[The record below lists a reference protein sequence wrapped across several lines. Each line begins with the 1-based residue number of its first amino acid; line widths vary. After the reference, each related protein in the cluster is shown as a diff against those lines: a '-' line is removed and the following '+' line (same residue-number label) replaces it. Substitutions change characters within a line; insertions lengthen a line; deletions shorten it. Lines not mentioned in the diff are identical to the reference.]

1 MTVDLKVNVCLCA
14 FTCANCSACKTDS
27 NNSEQLCDK
36 VLAKMALDFFFLISS
51 TVFFFYVSEVDFRVK
66 YSFNIDFRVK
76 CVAS

>member
-36 VLAKMALDFFFLISS
+36 VLAKMALDFFFFNFLYH
-51 TVFFFYVSEVDFRVK
+51 FFYVSEVDFRVK

-76 CVAS
+76 CVAR

>member
-1 MTVDLKVNVCLCA
+1 MYVFVLSLVLIV
-14 FTCANCSACKTDS
+14 
-27 NNSEQLCDK
+27 Q
-36 VLAKMALDFFFLISS
+36 LAKLIVITPSSFVTRYWQRWHWIFFFLISS

>member
-36 VLAKMALDFFFLISS
+36 VLAKMALDFFFNFLYY
-51 TVFFFYVSEVDFRVK
+51 FFYVSEVDFRVK

>member
-36 VLAKMALDFFFLISS
+36 VLAKMALDFFFNFLYY
-51 TVFFFYVSEVDFRVK
+51 FFYVSEVDIRVK
-66 YSFNIDFRVK
+66 YSFNTDFRVK